1 MSGHP
6 VAVVTGSSRGIGR
19 AIALQLA
26 RTGHDVVVN
35 YATNAAAA
43 AEVVREIQSLGRA
56 AVAVQAD
63 VAVAEDRERL
73 IRAAIQHGN
82 RLDVLVNNAG
92 ITSPGRRDLL
102 EATEASWDQV
112 FSTNLKGPFFLAQRA
127 AREMLACLDSE
138 VMEYGTIINI
148 SSISAYA
155 VSTDRA
161 DYCMAKAAMQMM
173 TALLATRLADDG
185 IRVYEVCPGVIAS
198 DMTAPVKA
206 KYDKLI
212 DEGLSPIRRWGQPE
226 DVAQAVAML
235 AAGVLGFSTG
245 ERINVDGG
253 FHLRRL

>member
-43 AEVVREIQSLGRA
+43 EEVVREIQSLGRA

-127 AREMLACLDSE
+127 AREMLACISSE
-138 VMEYGTIINI
+138 VSERGTIINI